1 MIRRF
6 RFPALLVVA
15 SMLIA
20 LGLVSSDS
28 AVTARGDGPGDV
40 IPGRYIVVVNEG
52 YAPSQVA
59 ADHAALPLHVY
70 TVAARGFAARLSQAK
85 VDALLADPRV
95 NNVVPDRVVSLL
107 CHKPQH
113 SCNGGGGTTTS
124 SQVLPAG
131 VKRVGADQVWGTTT
145 GNGVGVA
152 VVDTGLDFNHTDLS
166 VAASCFT
173 AFTSCQDDHG
183 HGTHVGG
190 TIAARNNT
198 QGVVGVA
205 PNATLYAVKVL
216 DQNGSGTWSGVIAGV
231 DWVTQNAGTLGIRVA
246 NMSLG
251 GSGSNSANCGDP
263 NLDGVI
269 DDPLHKAICNSVAAG
284 VTYVVAAGNSASG
297 EISQSVPA
305 AYPEVMAIASTTAV
319 DGSNAC
325 KSFSGSITADTAS
338 YFTTDGVGVS
348 ISAPGEEKENINRA
362 CFINTVGILSTK
374 LGGGTTR
381 MSGTSM
387 AAPHVTGVVALVLQ
401 AHPSFSPANVRTK
414 IESSADRVGT
424 APLNSPTSSYTFDGV
439 REGIVW
445 APGATGP

>member
-1 MIRRF
+1 
-6 RFPALLVVA
+6 
-15 SMLIA
+15 MLIA

-231 DWVTQNAGTLGIRVA
+231 EWVTQNAGTLGIKVA

-319 DGSNAC
+319 DGSNTC

-348 ISAPGEEKENINRA
+348 VSAPGEEKENINRG
-362 CFINTVGILSTK
+362 CLISSVGVLSLK

-387 AAPHVTGVVALVLQ
+387 SAPHVSGVVALMLQ
-401 AHPSFSPANVRTK
+401 LNPALTPADVRSK
-414 IESSADRVGT
+414 IESSADRKGT
-424 APLNSPTSSYTFDGV
+424 APLNSPTSSYSFDGE
-439 REGIVW
+439 REGIAS
-445 APGATGP
+445 APGATTP

>member
-6 RFPALLVVA
+6 RFPALLALAVG
-15 SMLIA
+15 LIA
-20 LGLVSSDS
+20 LGIVSSGG
-28 AVTARGDGPGDV
+28 AVTATGNGPGDV
-40 IPGRYIVVVNEG
+40 IPGQYIVVVNEG

-124 SQVLPAG
+124 FQVLPAG

-145 GNGVGVA
+145 GNGVRVA

-198 QGVVGVA
+198 QDVVGVA

-263 NLDGVI
+263 DLDGVI

-325 KSFSGSITADTAS
+325 RFFNGSIKADTAS
-338 YFTTDGVGVS
+338 YFTTDGAGVAV
-348 ISAPGEEKENINRA
+348 SAPGEEKEDINKG
-362 CFINTVGILSTK
+362 CLIKSVGILSTK

-387 AAPHVTGVVALVLQ
+387 AAPHVTGVVALILED
-401 AHPSFSPANVRTK
+401 HPGLSPANVRDK
-414 IESSADRVGT
+414 IQATADRLGT
-424 APLNSPTSSYTFDGV
+424 APLDSPTSSYTFDGV

>member
-6 RFPALLVVA
+6 RFPTLLALVVG
-15 SMLIA
+15 LIA
-20 LGLVSSDS
+20 LGIVSSGS
-28 AVTARGDGPGDV
+28 AVTATGNEPGDV
-40 IPGRYIVVVNEG
+40 IPGQFIILTEPG
-52 YAPSQVA
+52 ADPAQVA
-59 ADHAALPLHVY
+59 ADHAARPLHVY

-113 SCNGGGGTTTS
+113 PCNGGGGTTTS

-198 QGVVGVA
+198 QDVVGVA

-231 DWVTQNAGTLGIRVA
+231 DWVTQNASTLGIRVA

-269 DDPLHKAICNSVAAG
+269 DDPLHKAICNSVGAG

-348 ISAPGEEKENINRA
+348 VSAPGEEKENINRG
-362 CFINTVGILSTK
+362 CLISSVGVLSLK

-387 AAPHVTGVVALVLQ
+387 SAPHVSGVVALMLQ
-401 AHPSFSPANVRTK
+401 LNPALTPADVRSK
-414 IESSADRVGT
+414 IESSAHRKGT
-424 APLNSPTSSYTFDGV
+424 APLNSPTSSYSFDGE
-439 REGIVW
+439 REGIAS
-445 APGATGP
+445 APGATTP